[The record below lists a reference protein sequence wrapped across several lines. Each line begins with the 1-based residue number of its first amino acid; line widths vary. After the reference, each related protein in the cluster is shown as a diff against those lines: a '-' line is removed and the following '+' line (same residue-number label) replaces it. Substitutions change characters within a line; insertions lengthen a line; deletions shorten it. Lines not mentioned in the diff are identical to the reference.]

1 MHNEMLYDLCDL
13 LSEATEEVVGQVRK
27 AGNKMTSS
35 QLDQIDKLT
44 HALKSVKTTLAMTES
59 EGYGEGYGNNYG
71 YGNYGRRDS
80 RGRYMASGYSRPY
93 MADQPE
99 RRPPANY
106 SAGTGS
112 NLVNELE
119 RVMAQE
125 TNQRK
130 LEMYQQMLDLAQR
143 I

>member
-1 MHNEMLYDLCDL
+1 MHSDVLYDLCEL
-13 LSEATEEVVGQVRK
+13 LSQETEEVVGQIRK
-27 AGNKMTSS
+27 AGNKMTIA

-44 HALKSVKTTLAMTES
+44 HALKSVKTTLAMVEAE
-59 EGYGEGYGNNYG
+59 EGEYGNYG
-71 YGNYGRRDS
+71 GYGRRDS
-80 RGRYMASGYSRPY
+80 RGRYMGNGYSRPY

-99 RRPPANY
+99 RRPPNNY
-106 SAGTGS
+106 GSGNGS
-112 NLVNELE
+112 NLVNELN

-143 I
+143 V

>member
-1 MHNEMLYDLCDL
+1 MHNEMLYDFWDVFA
-13 LSEATEEVVGQVRK
+13 EAGEDVVGQIK
-27 AGNKMTSS
+27 KNGNKATAA
-35 QLDQIDKLT
+35 QIEL
-44 HALKSVKTTLAMTES
+44 LKNIAHGLKCTKATIAMCES
-59 EGYGEGYGNNYG
+59 EEGNYGEGYGN

-80 RGRYMASGYSRPY
+80 RGRYMSQGYSRPY

-99 RRPPANY
+99 RRPPNY
-106 SAGTGS
+106 GNGNGS

-130 LEMYQQMLDLAQR
+130 LEMYQQMLDLAHR
-143 I
+143 V

>member
-27 AGNKMTSS
+27 AGNKMNAT

-44 HALKSVKTTLAMTES
+44 HALKSVKTTLAMVES
-59 EGYGEGYGNNYG
+59 ENYGDGYGNYG
-71 YGNYGRRDS
+71 NYGNYGRRDS
-80 RGRYMASGYSRPY
+80 RGRYMSNGYSRPY

-99 RRPPANY
+99 RRPPDN
-106 SAGTGS
+106 SSGNGS
-112 NLVNELE
+112 NLVHELE

-125 TNQRK
+125 TNRRK
-130 LEMYQQMLDLAQR
+130 LDMYQQMLDLAHQV
-143 I
+143 

>member
-1 MHNEMLYDLCDL
+1 MHSDVLYDLCEL
-13 LSEATEEVVGQVRK
+13 LSQETEGVVGQIRK
-27 AGNKMTSS
+27 AGNKMTSA
-35 QLDQIDKLT
+35 QLEQIDKLT
-44 HALKSVKTTLAMTES
+44 HALKSVKTTLAMVEAE
-59 EGYGEGYGNNYG
+59 EGEYGE

-80 RGRYMASGYSRPY
+80 RGRYMSGRYSRPY

-99 RRPPANY
+99 RRPPNNY
-106 SAGTGS
+106 GSGNGS
-112 NLVNELE
+112 NLVNELN

-143 I
+143 V

>member
-27 AGNKMTSS
+27 NGNKMNPT

-44 HALKSVKTTLAMTES
+44 HALKSVKTTLAMIES
-59 EGYGEGYGNNYG
+59 EEGSYGESYGG
-71 YGNYGRRDS
+71 YGNYGRRGAN
-80 RGRYMASGYSRPY
+80 GRYMNGGYSRPY
-93 MADQPE
+93 MADQPD
-99 RRPPANY
+99 RRPPNNY
-106 SAGTGS
+106 GSGNGS
-112 NLVNELE
+112 NLVNELN

>member
-27 AGNKMTSS
+27 AGNKMNAT

-44 HALKSVKTTLAMTES
+44 HAMKSVKTTLAMIES
-59 EGYGEGYGNNYG
+59 EEGSYGEG

-80 RGRYMASGYSRPY
+80 RGRYMSNGYSRPY
-93 MADQPE
+93 MADQPD
-99 RRPPANY
+99 RRPPNNY
-106 SAGTGS
+106 GSGNGS
-112 NLVNELE
+112 NLVNELN
-119 RVMAQE
+119 RIMAQE

-143 I
+143 V